1 MDYNDLDAFLA
12 EDEKRFSE
20 QEEKWNKQKEKLRG
34 KRAEESAETV
44 AVTADTVAWTCQ
56 SIKTVLEGKLDAAR
70 KDHDQVDVE
79 KERDK
84 KDVTYKIII
93 LFGACLLYP
102 LMMKIFSSAEAHFK
116 IVLSL
121 AFMLIGAFVIIW
133 TLREFLNSVTKF
145 LIRGRRRA
153 DKLEVDGLKI
163 LTYDHEKILIEEQI
177 LRINKFL
184 KEEQELER
192 RSENNGGLSDTDYER
207 LQVLKYVDR
216 QLYAGYTRDFTFMG
230 YLRGIIGK

>member
-20 QEEKWNKQKEKLRG
+20 QEEEWNKQKEKMRE

-121 AFMLIGAFVIIW
+121 AFMLIGAFGKGIDRLFVFRP
-133 TLREFLNSVTKF
+133 LFPAFAKKF
-145 LIRGRRRA
+145 
-153 DKLEVDGLKI
+153 D
-163 LTYDHEKILIEEQI
+163 LTQ
-177 LRINKFL
+177 N
-184 KEEQELER
+184 
-192 RSENNGGLSDTDYER
+192 
-207 LQVLKYVDR
+207 
-216 QLYAGYTRDFTFMG
+216 A
-230 YLRGIIGK
+230 